1 MFKILIRTLN
11 LLLFSSLL
19 FAAPPDQK
27 KSAASQIKDRRE
39 RNRACAQAYRERMK
53 EEKESDLVRIR
64 KLEAKQKR
72 MRQKMDAL
80 RRHEKES
87 ATRILDLE
95 AQNCLL
101 RNLVDLIREN
111 ADLMAQR
118 AALVPTLAPHAMAAL
133 AANPDAALEQQLP
146 SMEDPMAAQDS
157 FFELDFDY

>member
-1 MFKILIRTLN
+1 MFKMLIRSLSFI
-11 LLLFSSLL
+11 LFSALL
-19 FAAPPDQK
+19 MAAPPGQK
-27 KSAASQIKDRRE
+27 KSAASQLKERRE

-53 EEKESDLVRIR
+53 EEKESDLVRIH

-72 MRQKMDAL
+72 MRQKLDAL

-118 AALVPTLAPHAMAAL
+118 AALMPTVAPHMMAAL
-133 AANPDAALEQQLP
+133 AANPDAAQEQELP
-146 SMEDPMAAQDS
+146 TLLDPMAAQDG